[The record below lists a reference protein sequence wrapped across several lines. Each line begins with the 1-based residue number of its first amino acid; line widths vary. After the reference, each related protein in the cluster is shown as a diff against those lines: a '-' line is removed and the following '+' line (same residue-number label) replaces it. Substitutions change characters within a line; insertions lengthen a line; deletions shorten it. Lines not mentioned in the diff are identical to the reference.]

1 MKRYKVLGRDGSRD
15 RAAGFP
21 RNYILLVAILVAT
34 TLSYTWK
41 KVEVASV
48 VKQIEALEVQV
59 GKLEE
64 ERSKLMAAIAL
75 RKKPGV
81 IKKTAEE
88 KLGMVYPRGR
98 VVELTVDRAEGGM
111 AK

>member
-1 MKRYKVLGRDGSRD
+1 MLGRDRSRD

-21 RNYILLVAILVAT
+21 RNYILLVAILVAI

-48 VKQIEALEVQV
+48 VKQIEALEVQA

-98 VVELTVDRAEGGM
+98 VVELVVDRAEGGM
-111 AK
+111 AE